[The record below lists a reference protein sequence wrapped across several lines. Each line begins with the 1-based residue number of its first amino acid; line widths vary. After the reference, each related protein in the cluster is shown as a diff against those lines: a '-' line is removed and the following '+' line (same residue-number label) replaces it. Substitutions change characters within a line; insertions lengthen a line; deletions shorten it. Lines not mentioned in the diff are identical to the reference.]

1 MEANDMDKKIF
12 KKLKAWWLQ
21 CSEKEKKL
29 MKKTF
34 FGILCVVAMR
44 YMYEVGKFIGEMLY
58 YIGL

>member
-1 MEANDMDKKIF
+1 MDKKIF

-44 YMYEVGKFIGEMLY
+44 YMYEVGKFIGETLY